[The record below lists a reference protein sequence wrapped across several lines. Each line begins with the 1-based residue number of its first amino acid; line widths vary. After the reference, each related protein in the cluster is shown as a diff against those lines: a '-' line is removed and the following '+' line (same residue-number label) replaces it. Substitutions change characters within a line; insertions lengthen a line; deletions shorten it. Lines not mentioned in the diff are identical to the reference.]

1 MGFDPTKVPAKDA
14 VVKIGKL
21 NEEAAVGALE
31 KEQGKGGGP
40 RKSVLQAL
48 KDRLEFFRQRDAAV
62 IPDGATISGSINAAP
77 GTFSG
82 KVPERRRDFVKEGI
96 VDAPPSR
103 FALYRD
109 GKGIQ
114 HRCEVVRSE
123 GSLAVLKIPALEPGE
138 TQEVTVHQGDA
149 PGEFRWK

>member
-21 NEEAAVGALE
+21 SEEAAVAAFK
-31 KEQGKGGGP
+31 KEENKGGGP

-48 KDRLEFFRQRDAAV
+48 KDRLEFFRQRDEPVVVEDAV
-62 IPDGATISGSINAAP
+62 S
-77 GTFSG
+77 
-82 KVPERRRDFVKEGI
+82 VPKKSLVEQGI

-109 GKGIQ
+109 GHGIQ
-114 HRCEVVRSE
+114 HRCEVVRAS
-123 GSLAVLKIPALEPGE
+123 GGLATLKVPGLDPEEP
-138 TQEVTVHQGDA
+138 QVVTVHEGDA
-149 PGEFRWK
+149 PGEFRWA